1 MPHVIIKHFPKDLDD
16 ETRARLAA
24 RVSEAVQ
31 EAFGVRQGAVSI
43 GLEPVRREDWD
54 TEVYQPEIAGRKDR
68 LIQFPDY

>member
-1 MPHVIIKHFPKDLDD
+1 MPHVIIKHFPKDLDE

-31 EAFGVRQGAVSI
+31 EAFGVRAGAVSI
-43 GLEPVRREDWD
+43 GLEPVEREDWD
-54 TEVYQPEIAGRKDR
+54 AEVYRPEIAGREDR